1 MTLRSIIKHHAK
13 WQFGLFKL
21 FLWQILF
28 SEKNKTA
35 ARGNTKNSRHKHVR
49 MNFFL
54 FWIISLTISV
64 ITQIFWLDDK
74 SELCLNCTILSLEK
88 LGLTNNLLDTEEALL
103 IDDGLAVHK
112 QHQTR
117 QRVDADATSE
127 HRLVLRVSCRY
138 PHLSHSRTLL
148 NKLGEVEKC
157 THTLR
162 VPCKRIVRYLNRKN
176 LYVKLTW
183 IKLY

>member
-1 MTLRSIIKHHAK
+1 MQNDNLVWSNCSCEKYCLVKKQNGGKRKH
-13 WQFGLFKL
+13 
-21 FLWQILF
+21 
-28 SEKNKTA
+28 KTFQTQSCP
-35 ARGNTKNSRHKHVR
+35 NE
-49 MNFFL
+49 FFL
-54 FWIISLTISV
+54 VLNHILDYFRV
-64 ITQIFWLDDK
+64 ITQLFWLDDK
-74 SELCLNCTILSLEK
+74 PELCMNCTILWLEK
-88 LGLTNNLLDTEEALL
+88 LGLTNDLLDTEEALL
-103 IDDGLAVHK
+103 VDDGLAVHK